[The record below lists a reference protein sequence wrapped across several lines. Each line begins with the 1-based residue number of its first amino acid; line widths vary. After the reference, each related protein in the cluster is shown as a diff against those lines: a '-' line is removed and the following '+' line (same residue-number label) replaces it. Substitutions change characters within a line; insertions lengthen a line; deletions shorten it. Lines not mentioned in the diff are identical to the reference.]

1 MSKAITQTPTVE
13 MEPIMRKE
21 ENTPL
26 CPRCDAF
33 IDAAEENIKNYHG
46 AEDLLTQLK
55 RKCDLCGGPDLS
67 WVGPCP
73 NCGRPVEELADGR
86 FVCPNAILNGTCDF
100 IVSMDPL
107 YSIDWLGDLT
117 KDSWNIIEALLFDG
131 AIAIERAW
139 GNDDTTDTLRFRIE
153 LVNDED
159 LGWCVNLKVKDCR
172 AIPRQKIVYVAA

>member
-1 MSKAITQTPTVE
+1 
-13 MEPIMRKE
+13 
-21 ENTPL
+21 
-26 CPRCDAF
+26 
-33 IDAAEENIKNYHG
+33 
-46 AEDLLTQLK
+46 
-55 RKCDLCGGPDLS
+55 
-67 WVGPCP
+67 
-73 NCGRPVEELADGR
+73 
-86 FVCPNAILNGTCDF
+86 
-100 IVSMDPL
+100 MDPL